1 MAYML
6 KVWRWVLRS
15 ETTLGLFLLVVALA
29 GEGVVINWMS
39 SADDGCGT
47 RGTTGI
53 CDSSLTDL
61 VTLVTV
67 GGTLLF
73 CAVSVIGIKW
83 SSASWMRR
91 WTVIGLAG
99 ELVCL
104 AAGAALAAT
113 GP

>member
-1 MAYML
+1 ML

-15 ETTLGLFLLVVALA
+15 ETTLGMFLLVVALA

-39 SADDGCGT
+39 SADNGCRT
-47 RGTTGI
+47 QDTTGI
-53 CDSSLTDL
+53 CDGSLTDL
-61 VTLVTV
+61 VMPVTV
-67 GGTLLF
+67 FGTLLF

-83 SSASWMRR
+83 SSAPWMRR